1 MRKPG
6 RNDPTGEGRGTV
18 RLVAGLGNPGT
29 KYERSRH
36 NVGFDVVDQVAKTN
50 GGEPFRSGFDGVV
63 SECVVDGERILLL
76 KPLTYMN
83 RSGASVRKAVDFYK
97 LPTDAV
103 LVVCDDFSLPL
114 GQLRF
119 RGSGSAG
126 GQNGLKDVISAL
138 GTDAVPRLRIGIDPP
153 PNGVDPV
160 DYVLSGFRPA
170 ERRVIEDAVIDAGRA
185 VEAWCRNGLQAAM
198 NEFNAK
204 KAKE

>member
-1 MRKPG
+1 VK
-6 RNDPTGEGRGTV
+6 
-18 RLVAGLGNPGT
+18 LVAGLGNPGT

-36 NVGFDVVDQVAKTN
+36 NVGFDVVEQVAKTN
-50 GGEPFRSGFDGVV
+50 HGEPFRSGFDGVL
-63 SECVVDGERILLL
+63 SECIVDGERVLLL

-97 LPTDAV
+97 LPIEAV

-126 GQNGLKDVISAL
+126 GQNGLKDIISAV
-138 GTDAVPRLRIGIDPP
+138 GTDAIPRLRIGIDPP
-153 PNGVDPV
+153 PAGLDPA
-160 DYVLSGFRPA
+160 DYVLSSFRPA
-170 ERRVIEDAVIDAGRA
+170 ERKAIDDAVIDAGRA
-185 VEAWCRNGLQAAM
+185 VESWCRNGLQSAM

-204 KAKE
+204 KTKE

>member
-1 MRKPG
+1 MK
-6 RNDPTGEGRGTV
+6 
-18 RLVAGLGNPGT
+18 LVVGLGNPGL

-50 GGEPFRSGFDGVV
+50 GCEPFRANFDGVV
-63 SECVVDGERILLL
+63 SECVVEGERLLLL

-83 RSGASVRKAVDFYK
+83 RSGASVRKAADFYK
-97 LPTDAV
+97 LPVETI

-119 RGSGSAG
+119 RSSGSAG

-138 GTDAVPRLRIGIDPP
+138 GTDAVARLRIGIDPP
-153 PNGVDPV
+153 LGGMDPA
-160 DYVLSGFRPA
+160 DYVLSGFKPA
-170 ERRVIEDAVIDAGRA
+170 ERKIIEDAVIDAGRA
-185 VEAWCRNGLQAAM
+185 VEAWCRSGMQAAM
-198 NEFNAK
+198 NEFNTK

>member
-1 MRKPG
+1 MK
-6 RNDPTGEGRGTV
+6 
-18 RLVAGLGNPGT
+18 LVAGLGNPGT

-36 NVGFDVVDQVAKTN
+36 NVGFDVVEQVAKTN
-50 GGEPFRSGFDGVV
+50 HGEPFRTGFDGVLC
-63 SECVVDGERILLL
+63 ECTVDGERVLLL

-97 LPTDAV
+97 LPIEAV
-103 LVVCDDFSLPL
+103 LIVCDDFSLPL

-126 GQNGLKDVISAL
+126 GQNGLKDIISAL
-138 GTDAVPRLRIGIDPP
+138 GSEAVPRLRIGIDPP
-153 PNGVDPV
+153 PGGLDPA

-170 ERRVIEDAVIDAGRA
+170 ERKVIEDAIIDAGRA
-185 VEAWCRNGLQAAM
+185 VETWCRNGLQSAM

-204 KAKE
+204 KTKE

>member
-1 MRKPG
+1 MK
-6 RNDPTGEGRGTV
+6 
-18 RLVAGLGNPGT
+18 LVAGLGNPGT

-36 NVGFDVVDQVAKTN
+36 NVGFDVVEQVAKTN
-50 GGEPFRSGFDGVV
+50 HGEPFRSGFDGVL
-63 SECVVDGERILLL
+63 SECIVDGERVLLL

-97 LPTDAV
+97 LPIEAV

-126 GQNGLKDVISAL
+126 GQNGLKDIISAV
-138 GTDAVPRLRIGIDPP
+138 GTDAIPRLRIGIDPP
-153 PNGVDPV
+153 PAGLDPA
-160 DYVLSGFRPA
+160 DYVLSSFRPA
-170 ERRVIEDAVIDAGRA
+170 ERKAIDDAVIDAGRA
-185 VEAWCRNGLQAAM
+185 VESWCRNGLQSAM

-204 KAKE
+204 KTKE

>member
-1 MRKPG
+1 MK
-6 RNDPTGEGRGTV
+6 
-18 RLVAGLGNPGT
+18 LVVGLGNPGT

-36 NVGFDVVDQVAKTN
+36 NVGFDVIDQVAKTN
-50 GGEPFRSGFDGVV
+50 GGEQFRSNFDGVV
-63 SECVVDGERILLL
+63 SECVVEGERILLL

-97 LPTDAV
+97 LPIETV

-126 GQNGLKDVISAL
+126 GQNGLKDVISAM
-138 GTDAVPRLRIGIDPP
+138 GTDAVSRLRIGIDPP
-153 PNGVDPV
+153 HGGMDPV

-170 ERRVIEDAVIDAGRA
+170 ERKVIEDAIIDAGRA
-185 VEAWCRNGLQAAM
+185 VEAWCRHGLESAM
-198 NEFNAK
+198 NKFNAK

>member
-1 MRKPG
+1 MK
-6 RNDPTGEGRGTV
+6 
-18 RLVAGLGNPGT
+18 LVVGLGNPGM

-36 NVGFDVVDQVAKTN
+36 NVGFDVVDQLARTN
-50 GGEPFRSGFDGVV
+50 GGEPFRNAFDGSV
-63 SECVVDGERILLL
+63 SGCVVDGQRVYLL

-83 RSGASVRKAVDFYK
+83 RSGASVRKATDFYK
-97 LPTDAV
+97 IQLEEV
-103 LVVCDDFSLPL
+103 LIVCDDFSLPL

-126 GQNGLKDVISAL
+126 GQNGLKDVIAAM

-153 PNGVDPV
+153 PNGVDPA

-170 ERRVIEDAVIDAGRA
+170 ERKIIQDAVIDAGRA
-185 VEAWCRNGLQAAM
+185 VETWCRSGMQAAM
-198 NEFNAK
+198 NEFNGK